1 MGTHLQSL
9 KSNLQK
15 YQSAEL
21 SKLSRMVFKKF
32 IEIGRIVY
40 VPGKGLAAV
49 VDVIDKNHIL
59 VDSPAANSRR
69 SVNLKNVQ
77 LTKFKIE
84 YLHGARTKNV
94 IKAWNAADIDAKW
107 AETSWAKNL
116 AKKSLR
122 SNLTDFDRFKLMK
135 LKQAKASIIKAQLN
149 KMK

>member
-59 VDSPAANSRR
+59 VDSPVANSRR

-94 IKAWNAADIDAKW
+94 VKAWKAADIDAKW
-107 AETSWAKNL
+107 AETSWCKNI
-116 AKKSLR
+116 AKKAIR
-122 SNLTDFDRFKLMK
+122 SNLSDFDRFKLMK